1 MIEKSKCLSVSNLT
15 MIRTDRLLGV
25 FAFVAMATVLNGADY
40 PTPEERTFVI
50 RDFEFRSGEL
60 LPEVKMHVCTLGKPA
75 RDAGGIV
82 RNAVMVLHGTT
93 GSSRNFL
100 RKDFAGELF
109 GKGQLLDVERY
120 FIIIPDNLG
129 HGQSTK
135 PSDGLRARF
144 PQYGYRDMIAAQRR
158 MLTEGLDVTHLRLI
172 IGTSMGGMHIWLWG
186 QMHPDFMDALMP
198 LASLPTQISGRNRVW
213 RRVVID
219 SIRNGPDWKNGD
231 YTEQP
236 SGLRTAAKMLYLMG
250 SNPVRRVREAP
261 TLAEADKVI
270 SRYEA
275 RIMKTHDATDVMYAF
290 AASRDYDPGPGLEKI
305 KAPLVAIN
313 SADDLIN
320 PPELKILETEIK
332 RVPRGKA
339 IVIPFSEKT
348 SGHGSHTLARLWKH
362 HLAALL
368 KETERR
374 E

>member
-1 MIEKSKCLSVSNLT
+1 M
-15 MIRTDRLLGV
+15 MRTDCFFLMLA
-25 FAFVAMATVLNGADY
+25 FAVTATALYGDDY
-40 PTPEERTFVI
+40 PAPAERTFVI
-50 RDFEFRSGEL
+50 REFEFRSGESL
-60 LPEVKMHVCTLGKPA
+60 SEVRMHYRTLGKPA
-75 RDAGGIV
+75 HDERGV
-82 RNAVMVLHGTT
+82 VHNAVMILHGTT

-100 RKDFAGELF
+100 RKEFAGELF
-109 GKGQLLDVERY
+109 GDGQLLDAKRY

-135 PSDGLRARF
+135 PSDGLYAKF
-144 PQYGYRDMIAAQRR
+144 PEYGYRDMIEAQRR
-158 MLTEGLDVTHLRLI
+158 MLTEGLGVTHLRLI

-219 SIRNGPDWKNGD
+219 AIRNGPDWQNGN

-250 SNPVRRVREAP
+250 SNPVRRVQEAP
-261 TLAEADKVI
+261 TLVEVDKVI

-275 RIMKTHDATDVMYAF
+275 GIMKTHDANDVMYAF

-313 SADDLIN
+313 FADDLIN

-368 KETERR
+368 KETER
-374 E
+374 

>member
-1 MIEKSKCLSVSNLT
+1 

-219 SIRNGPDWKNGD
+219 SIRNSPDWKNGD

-332 RVPRGKA
+332 RVPHGRA
-339 IVIPFSEKT
+339 IVIPFSEK
-348 SGHGSHTLARLWKH
+348 SNGHGSHTLARLWKH

-368 KETERR
+368 KESER
-374 E
+374 